1 MGYEMKLLK
10 NFYLKY
16 IETKLSNKITF
27 VIGVILVIQVVMF
40 FVMYSY
46 SYHIRRE
53 EIIENN
59 IQILHQVNTNYLAGI
74 IEDID
79 TASMEIFFNK
89 VFWKKN
95 EQSPVN
101 EDDQIYNILAS
112 QYHSDN
118 DLNSIYLY
126 SSASNKFYIMDE
138 ASFNQIPV
146 KSSASTLYIFNGD
159 DLQKMPWYE
168 AAQENKGLVVSL
180 ATEIRHD
187 NQHIICFSRYMKY
200 PLKNNDYYFV
210 ISLNLDISKFDTLC
224 HQLNNDSE
232 ELMIFNQEKLIY
244 NSGNQPDEVVNDL
257 ARAIQKQ
264 KEANYWFT
272 TKINSRK
279 YVVIG
284 DRCED
289 NGWTMLKLVP
299 HNEMNRDV
307 KLQFWTN
314 CLIVIFIFSGGIFCL
329 SYIINRTMKPI
340 EDLAE
345 TMRHYRQGNCYEKP
359 ELSGRLDEVGTLY
372 SSFEKM
378 NVRINM
384 LIESE
389 YQSQIQEKQARL
401 EALQAQLD
409 PHFLYNTLQ
418 TISGIAIENN
428 VFEIEDINNSL
439 SEILRYSLNNSKQ
452 LVKIEEEVKI
462 VQDYMNIQKYRF
474 GDRLN
479 LKIDLSSSALE
490 LRVPVFFLQLPVENA
505 IKHGMEKSVHTVNIH
520 IYDTQTKH
528 IFNIHIEDDGHG
540 VTKERLDEIRTMLRG
555 EDRAEYKE
563 YKPKGLVNL
572 NERIRQQFGSDYGVW
587 IDHMAEGGTQVVL
600 TVPKGGQDAESTNSR

>member
-1 MGYEMKLLK
+1 MKLLK

-53 EIIENN
+53 EIVENN
-59 IQILHQVNTNYLAGI
+59 IQILHQANTNYLAGI

-95 EQSPVN
+95 EESSVN

-244 NSGNQPDEVVNDL
+244 NSSNQPDEVVNDL

-314 CLIVIFIFSGGIFCL
+314 CLIVIFIFSGGIFSL

-340 EDLAE
+340 ENLAE

-378 NVRINM
+378 NARINM

-587 IDHMAEGGTQVVL
+587 IDHMAGGGTQVVL

>member
-1 MGYEMKLLK
+1 M
-10 NFYLKY
+10 KY

-53 EIIENN
+53 EIVENN

-95 EQSPVN
+95 EESSVN

-168 AAQENKGLVVSL
+168 AAQKNKGMVVSL

-244 NSGNQPDEVVNDL
+244 NSSNQPDEVVNDL

-340 EDLAE
+340 ENLAE

-378 NVRINM
+378 NARINM

>member
-1 MGYEMKLLK
+1 
-10 NFYLKY
+10 
-16 IETKLSNKITF
+16 
-27 VIGVILVIQVVMF
+27 
-40 FVMYSY
+40 
-46 SYHIRRE
+46 
-53 EIIENN
+53 
-59 IQILHQVNTNYLAGI
+59 
-74 IEDID
+74 
-79 TASMEIFFNK
+79 
-89 VFWKKN
+89 
-95 EQSPVN
+95 
-101 EDDQIYNILAS
+101 
-112 QYHSDN
+112 
-118 DLNSIYLY
+118 
-126 SSASNKFYIMDE
+126 MDE

>member
-1 MGYEMKLLK
+1 MKLLK

-53 EIIENN
+53 EIVENN

-340 EDLAE
+340 ENLAE

-474 GDRLN
+474 GDSLN

>member
-1 MGYEMKLLK
+1 MKLLK

-53 EIIENN
+53 EIVENN

-95 EQSPVN
+95 EESSVN

-168 AAQENKGLVVSL
+168 AAQENKGLAVSL

-244 NSGNQPDEVVNDL
+244 NSSNQPDEVVNDL

-340 EDLAE
+340 ENLAE

-587 IDHMAEGGTQVVL
+587 IDHMAGGGTQVVL

>member
-1 MGYEMKLLK
+1 MKLLK

-53 EIIENN
+53 EIVENN

-95 EQSPVN
+95 EESSVN

-168 AAQENKGLVVSL
+168 AAQENKGLAVSL

-244 NSGNQPDEVVNDL
+244 NSSNQPDEVLNDL

-340 EDLAE
+340 ENLAE

-587 IDHMAEGGTQVVL
+587 IDHMAGGGTQVVL

>member
-1 MGYEMKLLK
+1 MKLLK

-53 EIIENN
+53 EIVENN

-289 NGWTMLKLVP
+289 NGWTMLILVP

-345 TMRHYRQGNCYEKP
+345 TMRHYRQGKCYEKP

>member
-1 MGYEMKLLK
+1 MKLLK

-264 KEANYWFT
+264 KEAKYWFT

>member
-1 MGYEMKLLK
+1 MKLLK

-378 NVRINM
+378 SVRINM

>member
-1 MGYEMKLLK
+1 M
-10 NFYLKY
+10 KY

-79 TASMEIFFNK
+79 TASMEFFFNK

>member
-1 MGYEMKLLK
+1 MKLLK

-27 VIGVILVIQVVMF
+27 VIGVILVIQIVMF

-53 EIIENN
+53 EIVENN

-95 EQSPVN
+95 EESSVN

-244 NSGNQPDEVVNDL
+244 NSSNQPDEVVNDL

-528 IFNIHIEDDGHG
+528 IFNIHIEDDGNG

>member
-1 MGYEMKLLK
+1 M
-10 NFYLKY
+10 KY

>member
-1 MGYEMKLLK
+1 MKLLK

-53 EIIENN
+53 EIVENN

-168 AAQENKGLVVSL
+168 AAQKNKGLVVSL

-244 NSGNQPDEVVNDL
+244 NSSNQPDEVVNDL

-340 EDLAE
+340 ENLAE

>member
-1 MGYEMKLLK
+1 MKLLK

-53 EIIENN
+53 EIVENN
-59 IQILHQVNTNYLAGI
+59 IQILHQANTNYLAGI

-95 EQSPVN
+95 EESSVN

-146 KSSASTLYIFNGD
+146 KSSASTRYIFNGD

-244 NSGNQPDEVVNDL
+244 NSSNQPDEVVNDL

-314 CLIVIFIFSGGIFCL
+314 CLIVIFIFSGGIFSL

-340 EDLAE
+340 ENLAE

-439 SEILRYSLNNSKQ
+439 SGILRYSLNNSKQ

-587 IDHMAEGGTQVVL
+587 IDHMAGGGTQVVL

>member
-1 MGYEMKLLK
+1 MKLLK

-53 EIIENN
+53 EIVENN

-345 TMRHYRQGNCYEKP
+345 TMRHYRQGNCYEIP

>member
-1 MGYEMKLLK
+1 M
-10 NFYLKY
+10 KY

-53 EIIENN
+53 EIVENN

-95 EQSPVN
+95 EESLVN

-168 AAQENKGLVVSL
+168 AAQKNKGMVVSL

-244 NSGNQPDEVVNDL
+244 NSSNQPDEVVNDL

-340 EDLAE
+340 ENLAE

-378 NVRINM
+378 NARINM

>member
-1 MGYEMKLLK
+1 
-10 NFYLKY
+10 
-16 IETKLSNKITF
+16 
-27 VIGVILVIQVVMF
+27 
-40 FVMYSY
+40 
-46 SYHIRRE
+46 
-53 EIIENN
+53 
-59 IQILHQVNTNYLAGI
+59 
-74 IEDID
+74 
-79 TASMEIFFNK
+79 
-89 VFWKKN
+89 
-95 EQSPVN
+95 
-101 EDDQIYNILAS
+101 
-112 QYHSDN
+112 
-118 DLNSIYLY
+118 
-126 SSASNKFYIMDE
+126 
-138 ASFNQIPV
+138 
-146 KSSASTLYIFNGD
+146 
-159 DLQKMPWYE
+159 
-168 AAQENKGLVVSL
+168 
-180 ATEIRHD
+180 
-187 NQHIICFSRYMKY
+187 MKY

-345 TMRHYRQGNCYEKP
+345 TMRHYRQGKCYEKP

-409 PHFLYNTLQ
+409 PHFC
-418 TISGIAIENN
+418 II
-428 VFEIEDINNSL
+428 
-439 SEILRYSLNNSKQ
+439 RYRQ
-452 LVKIEEEVKI
+452 
-462 VQDYMNIQKYRF
+462 
-474 GDRLN
+474 
-479 LKIDLSSSALE
+479 SAE
-490 LRVPVFFLQLPVENA
+490 LL
-505 IKHGMEKSVHTVNIH
+505 
-520 IYDTQTKH
+520 
-528 IFNIHIEDDGHG
+528 
-540 VTKERLDEIRTMLRG
+540 
-555 EDRAEYKE
+555 
-563 YKPKGLVNL
+563 
-572 NERIRQQFGSDYGVW
+572 
-587 IDHMAEGGTQVVL
+587 
-600 TVPKGGQDAESTNSR
+600 

>member
-1 MGYEMKLLK
+1 MKLLK

-53 EIIENN
+53 EIVENN

-146 KSSASTLYIFNGD
+146 KSSASTIYIFNGD

>member
-1 MGYEMKLLK
+1 MTLLPWK
-10 NFYLKY
+10 F
-16 IETKLSNKITF
+16 
-27 VIGVILVIQVVMF
+27 
-40 FVMYSY
+40 
-46 SYHIRRE
+46 
-53 EIIENN
+53 
-59 IQILHQVNTNYLAGI
+59 
-74 IEDID
+74 
-79 TASMEIFFNK
+79 FFNK

-359 ELSGRLDEVGTLY
+359 ELSGRRDEVGTLY

-409 PHFLYNTLQ
+409 PHFC
-418 TISGIAIENN
+418 II
-428 VFEIEDINNSL
+428 
-439 SEILRYSLNNSKQ
+439 RYRQ
-452 LVKIEEEVKI
+452 
-462 VQDYMNIQKYRF
+462 
-474 GDRLN
+474 
-479 LKIDLSSSALE
+479 SAE
-490 LRVPVFFLQLPVENA
+490 LL
-505 IKHGMEKSVHTVNIH
+505 
-520 IYDTQTKH
+520 
-528 IFNIHIEDDGHG
+528 
-540 VTKERLDEIRTMLRG
+540 
-555 EDRAEYKE
+555 
-563 YKPKGLVNL
+563 
-572 NERIRQQFGSDYGVW
+572 
-587 IDHMAEGGTQVVL
+587 
-600 TVPKGGQDAESTNSR
+600 

>member
-1 MGYEMKLLK
+1 MKLLK

-79 TASMEIFFNK
+79 IASMEIFFNK

>member
-1 MGYEMKLLK
+1 MKLLK

-53 EIIENN
+53 EIVENN

-329 SYIINRTMKPI
+329 SYIFNRTMKPI

>member
-1 MGYEMKLLK
+1 MKLLK

-53 EIIENN
+53 EIVENN

-95 EQSPVN
+95 EESLVN

-168 AAQENKGLVVSL
+168 AAQKNKGMVVSL

-244 NSGNQPDEVVNDL
+244 NSSNQPDEVVNDL

-340 EDLAE
+340 ENLAE

-378 NVRINM
+378 NARINM

-600 TVPKGGQDAESTNSR
+600 TVPKGGQDDESTNSR

>member
-1 MGYEMKLLK
+1 MKLLK

-53 EIIENN
+53 EIVENN

-168 AAQENKGLVVSL
+168 AAQKNKGLVVSL

-340 EDLAE
+340 ENLAE

-490 LRVPVFFLQLPVENA
+490 FRVPVFFLQLPVENA

>member
-1 MGYEMKLLK
+1 MKLLK

-53 EIIENN
+53 EIVENN

-146 KSSASTLYIFNGD
+146 KSSASTLYIFNVD

-168 AAQENKGLVVSL
+168 AAQKNKGLVVSL

-244 NSGNQPDEVVNDL
+244 NSSNQPDEVVNDL

-340 EDLAE
+340 ENLAE

>member
-1 MGYEMKLLK
+1 MKLLK

-53 EIIENN
+53 EIVENN

-329 SYIINRTMKPI
+329 SYIINRAMKPI

>member
-1 MGYEMKLLK
+1 
-10 NFYLKY
+10 
-16 IETKLSNKITF
+16 
-27 VIGVILVIQVVMF
+27 
-40 FVMYSY
+40 MYSY

-53 EIIENN
+53 EIVENN

>member
-1 MGYEMKLLK
+1 MKLLK

-27 VIGVILVIQVVMF
+27 VMGVILVIQGVMF

-53 EIIENN
+53 EIVENN

-244 NSGNQPDEVVNDL
+244 NSSNQPDEVVNDL

>member
-1 MGYEMKLLK
+1 MKLLK

-53 EIIENN
+53 EIVENN

-89 VFWKKN
+89 VFWEKN
-95 EQSPVN
+95 EESSVN

-168 AAQENKGLVVSL
+168 AAQENKGLVVSV

-187 NQHIICFSRYMKY
+187 NQHIICFSRYMKH

-244 NSGNQPDEVVNDL
+244 NSSNQPDEVVNDL

-289 NGWTMLKLVP
+289 NGWTMLKLIP

-314 CLIVIFIFSGGIFCL
+314 CLIVIFIFSGGIFSL

-340 EDLAE
+340 ENLAE

-587 IDHMAEGGTQVVL
+587 IDHMAGGGTQVVL

>member
-1 MGYEMKLLK
+1 MKLLK

-53 EIIENN
+53 EIVENN

-224 HQLNNDSE
+224 HQLNSDSE

>member
-1 MGYEMKLLK
+1 MKLLK

-53 EIIENN
+53 EIVENN

-244 NSGNQPDEVVNDL
+244 NSSNQPDEVVNDL

-600 TVPKGGQDAESTNSR
+600 TVPKGGQDAERTNSR

>member
-1 MGYEMKLLK
+1 M
-10 NFYLKY
+10 KY

-53 EIIENN
+53 EIVENN

>member
-1 MGYEMKLLK
+1 MKLLK
-10 NFYLKY
+10 KFYLKY

-53 EIIENN
+53 EIVENN

-244 NSGNQPDEVVNDL
+244 NSSNQPDEVVNDL

>member
-1 MGYEMKLLK
+1 MKLLK

-53 EIIENN
+53 EIVENN

-95 EQSPVN
+95 EESSVN

-168 AAQENKGLVVSL
+168 AAQENKGLAVSL

-244 NSGNQPDEVVNDL
+244 NSSNQPDEVVNDL

-340 EDLAE
+340 ENLAE

>member
-1 MGYEMKLLK
+1 MKLLK

-53 EIIENN
+53 EIVENN

-89 VFWKKN
+89 VFWEKN
-95 EQSPVN
+95 EESSVN

-168 AAQENKGLVVSL
+168 AAQENKGLVVSV

-187 NQHIICFSRYMKY
+187 NQHIICFSRYMKH

-244 NSGNQPDEVVNDL
+244 NSSNQPDEVVNDL

-289 NGWTMLKLVP
+289 NGWTILKLVP

-340 EDLAE
+340 ENLAE

-587 IDHMAEGGTQVVL
+587 IDHMAGGGTQVVL

>member
-1 MGYEMKLLK
+1 MKLLK

-53 EIIENN
+53 EIVENN

-314 CLIVIFIFSGGIFCL
+314 CLIVIVIFSGGIFCL

-340 EDLAE
+340 ENLAE

>member
-1 MGYEMKLLK
+1 MKLLK

-53 EIIENN
+53 EIVENN

-168 AAQENKGLVVSL
+168 AAQKNKGMVVSL

-244 NSGNQPDEVVNDL
+244 NSSNQPDEVVNDL

-340 EDLAE
+340 ENLAE

-378 NVRINM
+378 NARINM